1 MTLEEKIDELTSLVR
16 VLATKIDWLEQD
28 IAEVKALVGDLG
40 TLQFEA
46 FQKKTEQENASN
58 WKMERL

>member
-28 IAEVKALVGDLG
+28 MAEVKTLVGDLG

-46 FQKKTEQENASN
+46 FQKKTDEEKAST
-58 WKMERL
+58 WRKESL

>member
-16 VLATKIDWLEQD
+16 VLTTKIDWIEQD
-28 IAEVKALVGDLG
+28 MAEIKQLVGDLG

-46 FQKKTEQENASN
+46 FQKKMEDEKASS